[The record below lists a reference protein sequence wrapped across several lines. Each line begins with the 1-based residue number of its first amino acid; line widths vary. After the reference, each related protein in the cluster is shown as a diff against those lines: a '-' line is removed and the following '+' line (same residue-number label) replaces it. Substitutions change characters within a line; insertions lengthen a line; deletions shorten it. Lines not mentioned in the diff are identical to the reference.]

1 MTKDVKYYRDLKP
14 DETLQA
20 GDERLCIV
28 SLLWSP
34 VAETAIG
41 WQVVD
46 SSPLYRRPVD
56 AVPREEYEQLQNVL
70 AEVRYLHGQ
79 AMHDRDIL
87 REELKTT
94 INKCDH
100 WCRMSAEYE
109 KILSQPRLQPVTPEA
124 MAELKDQE
132 TPFILFRHKEEPAFR
147 FERVEYSKFSSLWLD
162 VDGYEIN
169 PFDWQ
174 WFIVPSAIPEVQQ

>member
-1 MTKDVKYYRDLKP
+1 MSRTFDFISRLISSRMELLEKQIAA
-14 DETLQA
+14 LQ
-20 GDERLCIV
+20 
-28 SLLWSP
+28 
-34 VAETAIG
+34 
-41 WQVVD
+41 
-46 SSPLYRRPVD
+46 
-56 AVPREEYEQLQNVL
+56 
-70 AEVRYLHGQ
+70 
-79 AMHDRDIL
+79 
-87 REELKTT
+87 
-94 INKCDH
+94 
-100 WCRMSAEYE
+100 
-109 KILSQPRLQPVTPEA
+109 SQPRLQRVTPEA